1 MTLTRHTQVENL
13 ANLLAA
19 RRRQAAARGC
29 RDDAYRRL
37 IAAILEVPVDGV
49 AAVPVTGAEPAAVMP
64 FQAQPQAA

>member
-29 RDDAYRRL
+29 RDEAYRRL
-37 IAAILEVPVDGV
+37 TAAILDVPIDGV
-49 AAVPVTGAEPAAVMP
+49 VASGATPRPVTP
-64 FQAQPQAA
+64 FPDSERQAA